1 MTTNQVNYLNI
12 GLMILSC
19 VVAFVI
25 PFELFLFSYA
35 ILGPLHYLTE
45 ISWLH
50 KRQCFSPGKRDF
62 IIFGIFALLITLPN
76 IFPHFYSM
84 WGPKDLDGRTI
95 VTPELNDF
103 MLHGFN
109 TIAPMVFVAFTGTAL
124 MITTADTVKRVIG
137 FCLIAL
143 IAYLFRSERIIFFA
157 FAVFLPT
164 LVHVFLFTGAFI
176 LVGALKSKSTSGVL
190 SLFVFVACA
199 VSLFLLFPNTITPPS
214 SYAMRNY
221 DASFYMFNQQLFDAL
236 LHKQATKDMIYNSSF
251 GVMLTRF
258 IAFAYT
264 YHYLNWFSKTS
275 VIKWHAVPRKSLIA
289 TLVIWVFSVVLYF
302 ADYRTG
308 IMALYFLS
316 FVHVIFEFPLNFR
329 SFKDIGTELRRRM
342 TPSEAQAPAKS
353 SASSR

>member
-12 GLMILSC
+12 GLMIVSC
-19 VVAFVI
+19 AIAFVI

-62 IIFGIFALLITLPN
+62 IVFGIFALLITFPN
-76 IFPHFYSM
+76 VFPHFYMM
-84 WGPKDLDGRTI
+84 WGPKDADGHTI
-95 VTPELNDF
+95 VTPELNNF
-103 MLHGFN
+103 MMSGFN
-109 TIAPMVFVAFTGTAL
+109 SITPLIFTAFAGSAL

-137 FCLIAL
+137 FCVIAL
-143 IAYLFRSERIIFFA
+143 VAYLFRTERIVFFS

-176 LVGALKSKSTSGVL
+176 LVGALKSRSRSGIL
-190 SLFVFVACA
+190 SLAVFIGCA
-199 VSLFLLFPNTITPPS
+199 ASLFLLFPNTITPPS
-214 SYAMRNY
+214 AYAERNY
-221 DASFYMFNQQLFDAL
+221 TASFYMFNQQIFDAL
-236 LHKQATKDMIYNSSF
+236 LHKKATKDMIYNSTA
-251 GVMLTRF
+251 GVMMTRF

-275 VIKWHAVPRKSLIA
+275 VIKWHAVSRPSLIA
-289 TLVIWVFSVVLYF
+289 TLTIWILSVVLYF

-316 FVHVIFEFPLNFR
+316 FVHVIFEFPLNFQ
-329 SFKDIGTELRRRM
+329 SFKDIGKEVRKRV
-342 TPSEAQAPAKS
+342 APVGV
-353 SASSR
+353 RN